1 MKPVLLLLAALFLL
15 SGTSSVLRA
24 ADTGPVCTP
33 DGVCY
38 LPGAARETAAS
49 AVPEQFTVLRRQI
62 GLTDA
67 DGVLKF
73 LRGTA
78 EVPDTGAFWGMLLLA
93 LAGGFL
99 LNLTPCVLPM
109 IPVNLAII
117 GAAGGAAGFRRGL
130 LYGLGM
136 AAAYGT
142 LGILAAFAGVGFGGL
157 NAAPWFNFA
166 VGAVL
171 LVMAAAMTGAVNF
184 DLSSFL
190 PRVSGRLRTL
200 PGVAPLLLGALA
212 ALLAGAC
219 VAPVAVSIL
228 LYTARAV
235 TEGRYYAAV
244 IPFALG
250 IGMALPWPLA
260 GAGLAVLPKPG
271 RFMAAVK
278 YLFAGVIFLAAGY
291 YILAGIRLASAP
303 ATAADGFAALEA
315 ARVRALRENRPIL
328 VKFTA
333 SWCGNCAAMERG
345 AWRDPRVRTAV
356 EERVIPVTF
365 PAEDPAEPRIAALL
379 KAWEIPG
386 FPALVLLKPVLAA
399 PR

>member
-1 MKPVLLLLAALFLL
+1 MKPLLLLVLLL
-15 SGTSSVLRA
+15 GTPLLRA
-24 ADTGPVCTP
+24 ADGGPVCTP
-33 DGVCY
+33 DGVCL
-38 LPGAARETAAS
+38 LPGAASEAAAP

-78 EVPDTGAFWGMLLLA
+78 ETPKTGAFWGMLLLA

-166 VGAVL
+166 VGVIL
-171 LVMAAAMTGAVNF
+171 LLMAAAMAGAVNF
-184 DLSSFL
+184 DLSRFL

-200 PGVAPLLLGALA
+200 PGVAPLLMGALA

-219 VAPVAVSIL
+219 VAPAVVSVL

-235 TEGRYYAAV
+235 TEGRYYAAAV
-244 IPFALG
+244 PFALG

-271 RFMAAVK
+271 KFMAAVK
-278 YLFAGVIFLAAGY
+278 TLFAGVIFLAAGY
-291 YILAGIRLASAP
+291 YILAGVRLASAP
-303 ATAADGFAALEA
+303 AAAADGFAALEA
-315 ARVRALRENRPIL
+315 ARVRSLREDRPIL

-345 AWRDPRVRTAV
+345 AWRDPRVHAAV
-356 EERVIPVTF
+356 EESVIPVTF

-386 FPALVLLKPVLAA
+386 FPALVLLRPIADA